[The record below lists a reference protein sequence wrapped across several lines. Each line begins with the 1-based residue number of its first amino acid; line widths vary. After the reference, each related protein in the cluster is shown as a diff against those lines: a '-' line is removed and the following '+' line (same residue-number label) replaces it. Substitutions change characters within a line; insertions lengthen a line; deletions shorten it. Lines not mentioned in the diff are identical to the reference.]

1 MHVII
6 WEFHVRKDRVA
17 DFERVYGPE
26 GDWVQFF
33 RKGDAYI
40 GTELLNK
47 GDGTY
52 QTKDRWMTSEAYES
66 FRSAYKAEYEAL
78 DRRCEALT
86 ESERQLSLF
95 VQVE

>member
-1 MHVII
+1 MYILI
-6 WEFHVRKDRVA
+6 WEFRVKHDKVS

-52 QTKDRWMTSEAYES
+52 QTKDRWTTREAYES
-66 FRSAYKAEYEAL
+66 FRSANKAEYEAL

-86 ESERQLSLF
+86 ESERQLGSF